1 MTIHNLTLAEE
12 LGDRIGIINE
22 GRLIASGTMNELR
35 ETAKGDNRRLE
46 DIFLRLTGGEELD
59 EVREVL

>member
-1 MTIHNLTLAEE
+1 MTLAEE

-46 DIFLRLTGGEELD
+46 DIFLRLTGG
-59 EVREVL
+59 

>member
-1 MTIHNLTLAEE
+1 MTLAEE

-35 ETAKGDNRRLE
+35 ETAKGDNGRLE